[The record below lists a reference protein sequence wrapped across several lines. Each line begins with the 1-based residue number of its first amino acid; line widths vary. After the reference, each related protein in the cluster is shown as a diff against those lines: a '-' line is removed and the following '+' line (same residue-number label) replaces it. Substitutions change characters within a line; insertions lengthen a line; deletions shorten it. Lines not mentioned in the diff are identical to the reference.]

1 MVHNYRNITE
11 VANIEA
17 GALWRRQDDMM
28 ILEDEDQFVKAYYN
42 PTDFEPVNEGCQ
54 GCGCHHENQ
63 SESFGLSTDF
73 LFNDDDVAVMND

>member
-1 MVHNYRNITE
+1 MPVFYRNLSE

-28 ILEDEDQFVKAYYN
+28 ILVDDDQFVKAYYN

-54 GCGCHHENQ
+54 GCCVNHDDQ
-63 SESFGLSTDF
+63 SESFGLSSDL